1 MNEAL
6 SNRVCD
12 LRIEN
17 AKYSIDLI
25 KKSEEMG
32 KDWNKI
38 LSIKDEML
46 ENLRKFFTN

>member
-6 SNRVCD
+6 SNKVCN

-17 AKYSIDLI
+17 AKQSIDLI

-46 ENLRKFFTN
+46 DTVN